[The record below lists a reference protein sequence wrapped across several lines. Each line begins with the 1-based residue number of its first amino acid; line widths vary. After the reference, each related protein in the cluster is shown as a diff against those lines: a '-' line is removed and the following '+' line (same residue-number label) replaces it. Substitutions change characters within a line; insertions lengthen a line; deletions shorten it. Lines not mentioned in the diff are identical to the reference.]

1 MTWSL
6 IAPYLYRQVELGN
19 MTKEEADKELQ
30 YIIEVDLEHN
40 KFDSEILKL
49 NVVDESNNLVANTDF
64 IDEQKNLK
72 VNDMTEKEKLIEYI
86 NKPITT
92 DARNRMGCSENWYNP
107 YYAIKETFSIDE
119 IQSMS
124 DKEIDNL
131 VRLADEIQLSL
142 Y

>member
-1 MTWSL
+1 M
-6 IAPYLYRQVELGN
+6 I
-19 MTKEEADKELQ
+19 K
-30 YIIEVDLEHN
+30 
-40 KFDSEILKL
+40 
-49 NVVDESNNLVANTDF
+49 
-64 IDEQKNLK
+64 
-72 VNDMTEKEKLIEYI
+72 KEKLLEYI
-86 NKPITT
+86 NKPIVT
-92 DARNRMGCSENWYNP
+92 DAKNRMGCAENWYNP